1 MWSIVGPL
9 MLFGGL
15 FIKNSRI
22 PVYFFWLK
30 YLSWFYYAAENMMIG
45 QWTFEENTF
54 YCSLPIDVR
63 LAREEAERDV
73 QFAEV
78 AQTFHRS
85 NLNCNIS
92 GENFFASE
100 KLILMFFQ
108 WLAKSVNVM
117 KNMTYKHS
125 MKQPFIKKFLEKQF
139 WKILNLIRIIF

>member
-1 MWSIVGPL
+1 MANTLANPIVAPL
-9 MLFGGL
+9 LLFGGL

-45 QWTFEENTF
+45 QWTFEKDTF
-54 YCSLPIDVR
+54 YCSLPANVR

-85 NLNCNIS
+85 NLNCNVS
-92 GENFFASE
+92 GKNYGVKFSWVGTGRHQKSMLGEKPFF
-100 KLILMFFQ
+100 MFFF
-108 WLAKSVNVM
+108 SD
-117 KNMTYKHS
+117 
-125 MKQPFIKKFLEKQF
+125 
-139 WKILNLIRIIF
+139 

>member
-1 MWSIVGPL
+1 MANTLANPIVAPL
-9 MLFGGL
+9 LLFGGL

-30 YLSWFYYAAENMMIG
+30 YVSWFYYAAENMMIG

-85 NLNCNIS
+85 KLDCNVS
-92 GENFFASE
+92 GENSCKSKMRFLIFFSRWRR
-100 KLILMFFQ
+100 M
-108 WLAKSVNVM
+108 
-117 KNMTYKHS
+117 
-125 MKQPFIKKFLEKQF
+125 
-139 WKILNLIRIIF
+139 